1 MRKQNDLEAGTV
13 RLQKYLA
20 ERGMASRRGAVA
32 LIIRGQVQ
40 INGVVVREP
49 GVRVRTD
56 SDWVSLNG
64 TRLPTEVERRR
75 TIVLYKPRG
84 YICSRAE
91 TDGRIVYD
99 LLTDIPEHLRPIGR
113 LDKDSEGL
121 LLLSNDG
128 DLIERL
134 THPRYGQTK
143 TYRVSVRG
151 PLTDATIARLNEPFD
166 LDGTLT
172 RPARVRL
179 VARRSEADG
188 VLEMVLSEGRNRQI
202 RRMCEICGL
211 EPARLVRVEEAGVTL
226 RGLKPGQWRD
236 VEIST
241 KRITAPGRAGRCP
254 QSCGPFR
261 AIRPRCRTRRTS
273 RRETAAR
280 VPRGCTVRR
289 RRCWRGRHPRNP
301 R

>member
-1 MRKQNDLEAGTV
+1 MNRQTHKNSPLHGHPAREPRRGPVVDPKPDADRPESNEDATCEVDDAEGGTV

-20 ERGMASRRGAVA
+20 ERGVASRRGAVA
-32 LIIRGQVQ
+32 LIIRGQVRV
-40 INGVVVREP
+40 NDLVV
-49 GVRVRTD
+49 
-56 SDWVSLNG
+56 
-64 TRLPTEVERRR
+64 RRR
-75 TIVLYKPRG
+75 TVVLYKPRG
-84 YICSRAE
+84 YICSRSE

-99 LLTDIPEHLRPIGR
+99 LLDGITEHLRPIGR

-151 PLTDATIARLNEPFD
+151 PLTDATIDRLNQPFD

-179 VARRSEADG
+179 VTRRSESDG
-188 VLEMVLSEGRNRQI
+188 VLEFVLSEGRNRQI

-211 EPARLVRVEEAGVTL
+211 DPARLVRVEEAGVTL
-226 RGLKPGQWRD
+226 RGLKPGRWRD
-236 VEIST
+236 VEISA
-241 KRITAPGRAGRCP
+241 KRFKAPGP
-254 QSCGPFR
+254 
-261 AIRPRCRTRRTS
+261 
-273 RRETAAR
+273 TAR
-280 VPRGCTVRR
+280 
-289 RRCWRGRHPRNP
+289 
-301 R
+301 